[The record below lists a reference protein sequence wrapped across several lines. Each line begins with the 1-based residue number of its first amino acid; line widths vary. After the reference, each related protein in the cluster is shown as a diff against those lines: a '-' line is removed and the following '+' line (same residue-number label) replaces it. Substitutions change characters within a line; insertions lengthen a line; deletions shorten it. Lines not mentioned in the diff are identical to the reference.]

1 MYIIYC
7 KLIGN
12 EIDKQMKKDET
23 DNKQIRFSFFFFFF
37 NPKLLSNRR
46 ESDEKVSLYIKM
58 KNIKKIYL

>member
-12 EIDKQMKKDET
+12 EIDKRMKKDET

-37 NPKLLSNRR
+37 NPKLLNNRR